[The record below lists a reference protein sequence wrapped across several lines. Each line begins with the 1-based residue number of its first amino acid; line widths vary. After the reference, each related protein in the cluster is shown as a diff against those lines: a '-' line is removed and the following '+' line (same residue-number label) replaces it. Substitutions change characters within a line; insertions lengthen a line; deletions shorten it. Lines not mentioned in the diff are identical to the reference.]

1 MIFQKNALFTCVC
14 AFFVVPLQRKMNE
27 YLQCYCAFSMKY
39 RKMLQEMQ
47 SKLSVTYVSKTSIIR
62 SNKIE

>member
-1 MIFQKNALFTCVC
+1 
-14 AFFVVPLQRKMNE
+14 MNE
-27 YLQCYCAFSMKY
+27 YLQCCCVFSMKY